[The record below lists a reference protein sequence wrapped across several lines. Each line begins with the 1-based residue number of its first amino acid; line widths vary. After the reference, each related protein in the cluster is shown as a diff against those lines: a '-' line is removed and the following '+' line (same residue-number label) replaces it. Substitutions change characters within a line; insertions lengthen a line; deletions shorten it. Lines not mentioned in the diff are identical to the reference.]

1 MPLRQ
6 TRVEP
11 RTPTWL
17 QVTASGTT
25 LPSAA
30 AVLQL
35 SRRAKELWQRILQDH
50 LKLITKAH

>member
-30 AVLQL
+30 AVLRL